1 MKKIEKEVELKI
13 IELYNSGKSMNSIGL
28 DIKISPV
35 TVKNILDRNKIP
47 KRTKGGIYELPS
59 DKIVEAYKAG
69 QSCTKLAFKYNVTPT
84 TIINILTKNNI
95 IRNNNYHNLNL
106 NENYWKII
114 DSFDKA
120 YFLGFLLTDGNVYRN
135 LIRLELGIKDINI
148 LKIFSKYTNNTNK
161 ISIANRKE
169 KGQFASFHVKRKV
182 WVNDL

>member
-13 IELYNSGKSMNSIGL
+13 IELYNLGKSMNSIGL

-35 TVKNILDRNKIP
+35 TVKNILERNKIP

-59 DKIVEAYKAG
+59 NKIVEAYKAG
-69 QSCTKLAFKYNVTPT
+69 QSCTKLASKYNVTPT
-84 TIINILTKNNI
+84 TITNILAKNNI
-95 IRNNNYHNLNL
+95 IRNNNYYNLNL

-120 YFLGFLLTDGNVYRN
+120 YFLGFLLTDGNVCGN

-148 LKIFSKYTNNTNK
+148 LKIFSKYTNNNNK
-161 ISIANRKE
+161 ISITNRK
-169 KGQFASFHVKRKV
+169 KGQFANFHVKRKV